1 MGQKIAA
8 YDAQGNI
15 VAFYDSED
23 SPVPAGVTNTLA
35 ITDAQWQACMSTPG
49 YTVKNG
55 VLVAP
60 IPPTAAQV
68 AAQQTAS
75 AWSVYQAQAK
85 TALDASDLTILRC
98 YENGVAVPAAW
109 ATYRKALRAIVS
121 TASGDATQPLPT
133 KPAYPSGT

>member
-1 MGQKIAA
+1 MNQRFAA

-15 VAFYDSED
+15 YAYYHSED

-35 ITDAQWQACMSTPG
+35 ITDAQWQTCIGTPG

-55 VLVAP
+55 ALVAP

-68 AAQQTAS
+68 AAQQTAV

-98 YENGVAVPAAW
+98 YENGVTVPAAW
-109 ATYRKALRAIVS
+109 ATYRKALRAIVGA
-121 TASGDATQPLPT
+121 ASGDATQPLPT